1 MRGAAVRGAA
11 SAEAMAKAHLRAG
24 EADGSEIHL
33 FEIGTTRG
41 GREMR
46 QGRDTEGDT
55 EGVDDVMDVVRHSQ
69 KSLSFVSLRPTRRA
83 TLGESGTYMK
93 TKRVARK
100 GQLTFGTFICFET
113 RKPASNFELA
123 VHGDLLSA

>member
-93 TKRVARK
+93 TKR
-100 GQLTFGTFICFET
+100 
-113 RKPASNFELA
+113 ASSREKVNIWYF
-123 VHGDLLSA
+123 

>member
-1 MRGAAVRGAA
+1 VRVAAVRGAA

-69 KSLSFVSLRPTRRA
+69 VRHSRPTRRA
-83 TLGESGTYMK
+83 TIGESGTDMK
-93 TKRVARK
+93 NEARV
-100 GQLTFGTFICFET
+100 
-113 RKPASNFELA
+113 
-123 VHGDLLSA
+123 

>member
-1 MRGAAVRGAA
+1 MRGAA

-93 TKRVARK
+93 TKRASSREKVK
-100 GQLTFGTFICFET
+100 NLVLLICFET
-113 RKPASNFELA
+113 INLHQISSLRCTGIYYLHNN
-123 VHGDLLSA
+123 

>member
-1 MRGAAVRGAA
+1 
-11 SAEAMAKAHLRAG
+11 
-24 EADGSEIHL
+24 
-33 FEIGTTRG
+33 
-41 GREMR
+41 MR

-93 TKRVARK
+93 TKRCKFARK
-100 GQLTFGTFICFET
+100 GQLTFGTFNLFRNYKT
-113 RKPASNFELA
+113 ASNFELA